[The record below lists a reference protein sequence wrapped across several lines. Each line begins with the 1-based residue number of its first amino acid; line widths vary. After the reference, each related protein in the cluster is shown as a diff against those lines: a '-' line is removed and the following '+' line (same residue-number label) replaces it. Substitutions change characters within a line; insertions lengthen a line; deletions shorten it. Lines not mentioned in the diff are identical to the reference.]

1 MLFSISRITKNNT
14 KEQKF
19 RNLQPEFLNQFQ
31 ADKIEIVA
39 VLTIFDFLDLRPGG
53 GGS

>member
-31 ADKIEIVA
+31 ADKNRNSGS
-39 VLTIFDFLDLRPGG
+39 FDHF
-53 GGS
+53 

>member
-19 RNLQPEFLNQFQ
+19 RNLQPEFQ
-31 ADKIEIVA
+31 ADKNRNSGS
-39 VLTIFDFLDLRPGG
+39 FDHF
-53 GGS
+53 